1 MNKRSEPLPDLESQR
16 MKIIGLGESSIRKSY
31 YPELQ
36 QRIGEL
42 EEKTR
47 ELEAAYA
54 DQTAASKELRRQ
66 IDENTVKEQE
76 LRKSEERFRSLIDAS
91 PVPVVLSRDG
101 KFVYTNLAFCR
112 MSGYDHPAEIAGRD
126 LLEFV
131 APEFR
136 EMVAG

>member
-1 MNKRSEPLPDLESQR
+1 

-54 DQTAASKELRRQ
+54 DQTAASQELRRQ

-91 PVPVVLSRDG
+91 PVRSSFPGTGSSCMSTRHSARWPVMIARTESWDETSWSLLLPNTGRKWPGTSVPGAGR
-101 KFVYTNLAFCR
+101 
-112 MSGYDHPAEIAGRD
+112 PAECP
-126 LLEFV
+126 L
-131 APEFR
+131 
-136 EMVAG
+136 